1 MFTNAVNQT
10 FSLWE
15 PSVSLVNRLKS
26 VIMKKLAACL
36 LLLIVIITGNAQEA
50 PEGLFINSKAPD
62 FKGKDQFGKDIRLK
76 DALKQGKVVLVFYR
90 GHWCPFCNRQ
100 LKKLE
105 DSLQFIKDKGATIIA
120 VSPEKPES
128 VNKTIDKTKAEYS
141 VLYDEGLKIMKAY
154 EVDYEVQENTI
165 TRYRNTGID
174 LEKTNGKDWKFL
186 PVPAV
191 YIIDQQSN
199 ITYRYFD
206 ADYKKRPSVQEILK
220 NL

>member
-1 MFTNAVNQT
+1 
-10 FSLWE
+10 
-15 PSVSLVNRLKS
+15 
-26 VIMKKLAACL
+26 MKKLAAIL
-36 LLLIVIITGNAQEA
+36 LLTIVVFNANAQEA

-62 FKGKDQFGKDIRLK
+62 FKGKDQFGKEIRLK
-76 DALKQGKVVLVFYR
+76 DANKQGKVVLVFYR

-128 VNKTIDKTKAEYS
+128 VSKTIDKTKAEYS

-191 YIIDQQSN
+191 YIIDKEGK
-199 ITYRYFD
+199 ITYRFFD